1 VEELEHMSFPKDLS
15 IKDIRNCLEEAKKYD
30 ADFVID
36 SLIKN
41 MMLNK

>member
-1 VEELEHMSFPKDLS
+1 MSLPKDLS
-15 IKDIRNCLEEAKKYD
+15 IKDIRNCLEKAKKYD

-41 MMLNK
+41 ISSNK